1 MNTNEQLLRLLEER
15 SRLKTENIIVIIG
28 ITLLSNVDC
37 SNKLLPSVCASQ
49 QLSGEFKE
57 HTQKQAGKQV
67 PYYTNTWMVRALVL
81 FRE

>member
-37 SNKLLPSVCASQ
+37 SNMLLPSVCASQ
-49 QLSGEFKE
+49 QLSGEFKA
-57 HTQKQAGKQV
+57 HTQTQAGKQV
-67 PYYTNTWMVRALVL
+67 PYYKYMDGEGIGT
-81 FRE
+81 F